1 MFKLNGQF
9 IKGNWSPPVQ
19 KPHTPKSMTAQN
31 FMKTE
36 KEIEA
41 QLDEAEGLLQTLSD
55 MHSDCRTLV
64 NQYFWERRKKRWE
77 SIF

>member
-1 MFKLNGQF
+1 MKKDNK
-9 IKGNWSPPVQ
+9 IK
-19 KPHTPKSMTAQN
+19 K
-31 FMKTE
+31 
-36 KEIEA
+36 
-41 QLDEAEGLLQTLSD
+41 QLEEAEGLLKALSD

>member
-1 MFKLNGQF
+1 
-9 IKGNWSPPVQ
+9 
-19 KPHTPKSMTAQN
+19 MTAQN